1 MASAPSL
8 EELETTLLFEAIFQ
22 RFGDDFRNHLKKNMT
37 VKLHRFMQTHGIA
50 TISALQNRVLHD
62 PCYIDAL
69 LCALDGQTT
78 SLFDHPQHLLELR
91 KLMVPWLRSCPAP
104 KIWIAECASAED
116 VFALAI
122 LLQEEGLYSKTRI
135 FATSANATLLNEAR
149 EGRFAIDKLGAYEK
163 NYQLA
168 GGTQSLANYYEQVNG
183 SAVFHSQLSRKI
195 TWAQYNL
202 ATDASFNE
210 FELIICRGGLSDYTS
225 RLRKRV
231 LQVFSDSLPIFG
243 FLSLYGADYGEIAG
257 LIANYKAV
265 SPKQGLYQKVW
276 LS

>member
-1 MASAPSL
+1 MPAAPSL

-37 VKLHRFMQTHGIA
+37 AKLHRFMQTHSIA

-62 PCYIDAL
+62 PSYIDAL
-69 LCALDGQTT
+69 LCALDAQTT

-91 KLMVPWLRSCPAP
+91 KTIVPWFRSCPAP

-122 LLQEEGLYSKTRI
+122 LLQEEGLSNKTRI
-135 FATSANATLLNEAR
+135 FATSANATLLNESR
-149 EGRFAIDKLGAYEK
+149 EGRFAIEKLAAYGK

-168 GGTQSLANYYEQVNG
+168 GGTQSLADYYEQVDG

-195 TWAQYNL
+195 TWAQYSL

-225 RLRKRV
+225 RLRKRAM
-231 LQVFSDSLPIFG
+231 QVFSDSLPMFG
-243 FLSLYGADYGEIAG
+243 FLSLLDTDFDEVAG
-257 LIANYKAV
+257 LVTGYKAILA
-265 SPKQGLYQKVW
+265 KQGLYQRVR
-276 LS
+276 